1 MTHRR
6 SVHEVVLTDYEQVN
20 DDKVIAVTEIQR
32 THKYFNDHVR
42 HPSGHDPL
50 PLIEIS
56 RQSGIVMTEEF
67 LGASYSTQLV
77 LLSISGTLF
86 KELFEQHGERIAG
99 VTVTTNVATERV
111 VKRIPKRPTIQCT
124 VRD

>member
-20 DDKVIAVTEIQR
+20 DDEMIAVAEVQR

-50 PLIEIS
+50 LLIEIS
-56 RQSGIVMTEEF
+56 RQSGILMTEEF
-67 LGASYSTQLV
+67 LGAPYSTQFV
-77 LLSISGTLF
+77 L
-86 KELFEQHGERIAG
+86 
-99 VTVTTNVATERV
+99 
-111 VKRIPKRPTIQCT
+111 
-124 VRD
+124 